1 MLSSIAGKKKFTL
14 RWFKIHKSFYR
25 EILGEKA
32 RVAEILSAEDQATV
46 LEIMTLAEAE
56 ITENPELSY
65 WWSGF
70 RDENDD
76 GQWEWVKSE
85 YFSLL

>member
-1 MLSSIAGKKKFTL
+1 M
-14 RWFKIHKSFYR
+14 
-25 EILGEKA
+25 GEKA

-46 LEIMTLAEAE
+46 LEIMKLAEAE

-76 GQWEWVKSE
+76 GQWEWVESE